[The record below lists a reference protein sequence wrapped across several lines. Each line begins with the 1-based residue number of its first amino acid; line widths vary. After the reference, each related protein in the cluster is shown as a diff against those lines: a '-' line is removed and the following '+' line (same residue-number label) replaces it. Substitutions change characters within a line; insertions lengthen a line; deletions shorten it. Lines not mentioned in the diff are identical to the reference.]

1 MQVQN
6 FNDLPLSKDVLRG
19 IRALGFE
26 KPSPIQAQSIV
37 PMLEGRDVIGQAQ
50 TGTGKTAAFGIPMIE
65 SIDLSEN
72 RVQGLVLAPTREL
85 AVQIAD
91 HLMKLSRYT
100 GVKVCPI
107 YGGEK
112 INKQI
117 NKLRRGVHIV
127 IGTPGRTIDHLQ
139 RGTLNLRAVKMVV
152 LDEADRMLDMGFVKD
167 INKILDRVPKTKQTS
182 LFSATMDRNVWKI
195 CNKYMRK
202 PEKILVSKD
211 EITLEQIAQRYVRVD
226 HQSRFPILRELIA
239 DMGIKKAIIFTK
251 TKRGAYR
258 LSKQL
263 KNNSYNA
270 GALHGDLTQAQRD
283 KVTRNFR
290 KDKID
295 FLAATDIAA
304 RGLDIGGITH
314 IINYNMPMETSSYFH
329 RIGRTARMETEGT
342 SILFVAHGEE
352 SSFDEIKA
360 QTNLEITEL
369 KTSVEVQ
376 EGPPKRHKAIC
387 RKCKTEFTLPFKPKD
402 ERPVYCLPC
411 MKARRRAS
419 GGSHGPGGYRGRSG
433 GSRGSGRSRGSGGS
447 RGSRGQGGR
456 RRRH

>member
-6 FNDLPLSKDVLRG
+6 FNDLPLSRDVLKG
-19 IRALGFE
+19 IKALGF
-26 KPSPIQAQSIV
+26 KTPSPIQAESIM
-37 PMLEGRDVIGQAQ
+37 PLLEGRDVIGQAQ

-65 SIDLSEN
+65 GVDLSDK
-72 RVQGLVLAPTREL
+72 RVQGLILAPTREL
-85 AVQIAD
+85 AIQIAD
-91 HLMKLSRYT
+91 HLMRLSRYT
-100 GVKVCPI
+100 GVKICPI

-117 NKLRRGVHIV
+117 NQLKLGVHIV
-127 IGTPGRTIDHLQ
+127 VGTPGRVIDHIQ
-139 RGTLNLRAVKMVV
+139 RGTLRLRAVKMVV

-167 INKILDRVPKTKQTS
+167 INKILNKTPEKKQMS
-182 LFSATMDRNVWKI
+182 LFSATMDRNIWKI
-195 CNKYMRK
+195 CNKYMIK

-211 EITLEQIAQRYVRVD
+211 EITLKQIDQKFIRVD
-226 HQSRFPILRELIA
+226 NSSRFSILKELIEKQ
-239 DMGIKKAIIFTK
+239 GIRKAIIFTR

-263 KNNSYNA
+263 KNNGYNA

-290 KDKID
+290 KDKVD

-314 IINYNMPMETSSYFH
+314 IVNYNMPMETTSYFH

-352 SSFDEIKA
+352 SAFDDIKA
-360 QTNLEITEL
+360 RTNLNITEL

-376 EGPPKRHKAIC
+376 TGPPKRYKAIC

-411 MKARRRAS
+411 LKSKRRSS
-419 GGSHGPGGYRGRSG
+419 GGSYGPGGY
-433 GSRGSGRSRGSGGS
+433 RGSGRSRGQ
-447 RGSRGQGGR
+447 RGQR

>member
-6 FNDLPLSKDVLRG
+6 FNDLPISKDVLRG
-19 IRALGFE
+19 IKALGFE
-26 KPSPIQAQSIV
+26 KPSPIQAQSII
-37 PMLEGRDVIGQAQ
+37 PLLEGRDVIGQAQ
-50 TGTGKTAAFGIPMIE
+50 TGTGKTAAFGIPLIE
-65 SIDLSEN
+65 SVDLSDN

-85 AVQIAD
+85 AIQIAD
-91 HLMKLSRYT
+91 HIMRLSRYT

-117 NKLRRGVHIV
+117 NQLRRGVHIV
-127 IGTPGRTIDHLQ
+127 VGTPGRVIDHLQ
-139 RGTLNLRAVKMVV
+139 RGTLKLRAVKMVV

-167 INKILDRVPKTKQTS
+167 INKILDKTPQKKQTS
-182 LFSATMDRNVWKI
+182 LFSATMDRNIWKI
-195 CNKYMRK
+195 CNKYMSK

-211 EITLEQIAQRYVRVD
+211 EITLEQIDQKFVRVD
-226 HQSRFPILRELIA
+226 TSSRFPILKELIKEQN
-239 DMGIKKAIIFTK
+239 IKKAIIFTR

-263 KNNSYNA
+263 KNNGYNA

-283 KVTRNFR
+283 RVTRNFR
-290 KDKID
+290 KDKVD

-314 IINYNMPMETSSYFH
+314 IVNYNMPMETTSYFH

-352 SSFDEIKA
+352 SAFDDIKA
-360 QTNLEITEL
+360 RTNLKITEL
-369 KTSVEVQ
+369 KTSVEVKS
-376 EGPPKRHKAIC
+376 GPPKRYKAIC

-411 MKARRRAS
+411 LKSRRRAS
-419 GGSHGPGGYRGRSG
+419 GGSHGPGGYRGSRGSS
-433 GSRGSGRSRGSGGS
+433 GSRGR
-447 RGSRGQGGR
+447 RGQR
-456 RRRH
+456 RRKH

>member
-1 MQVQN
+1 MQIQN
-6 FNDLPLSKDVLRG
+6 FNDLPLSRDVLKG
-19 IRALGFE
+19 IKALGF
-26 KPSPIQAQSIV
+26 KTPSPIQAESIM
-37 PMLEGRDVIGQAQ
+37 PLLEGRDVIGQAQ

-65 SIDLSEN
+65 GVDLSDN
-72 RVQGLVLAPTREL
+72 SVQGLILAPTREL
-85 AVQIAD
+85 AIQIAD
-91 HLMKLSRYT
+91 HLMRLSRYT
-100 GVKVCPI
+100 GVKICPI
-107 YGGEK
+107 YGGQK

-117 NKLRRGVHIV
+117 NQLKRGVHIV
-127 IGTPGRTIDHLQ
+127 VGTPGRVIDHIQ
-139 RGTLNLRAVKMVV
+139 RGTLRLRAVKMVV

-167 INKILDRVPKTKQTS
+167 INKILDKTPEKKQMS
-182 LFSATMDRNVWKI
+182 LFSATMDRNIWKI
-195 CNKYMRK
+195 CNKYMIK

-211 EITLEQIAQRYVRVD
+211 EITLEQIDQKFIRVD
-226 HQSRFPILRELIA
+226 NSSRFSILKELIEKQR
-239 DMGIKKAIIFTK
+239 IRKAIIFTR

-263 KNNSYNA
+263 KNNGYNA

-290 KDKID
+290 KDKVD

-314 IINYNMPMETSSYFH
+314 IVNYNMPMETTSYFH
-329 RIGRTARMETEGT
+329 RIGRTARMEAEGT

-352 SSFDEIKA
+352 SAFDDIKA
-360 QTNLEITEL
+360 RTNLNITEL

-376 EGPPKRHKAIC
+376 TGPPKRYKAIC

-411 MKARRRAS
+411 LKSKRRSS
-419 GGSHGPGGYRGRSG
+419 GGSYGSGGY
-433 GSRGSGRSRGSGGS
+433 RGSGGS
-447 RGSRGQGGR
+447 RGQRGQR

>member
-1 MQVQN
+1 MQIQN
-6 FNDLPLSKDVLRG
+6 FNDLPLSRDVLKG
-19 IRALGFE
+19 IKALGF
-26 KPSPIQAQSIV
+26 KTPSPIQAESIM
-37 PMLEGRDVIGQAQ
+37 PLLEGRDVIGQAQ

-65 SIDLSEN
+65 GVDLSDN
-72 RVQGLVLAPTREL
+72 SVQGLILAPTREL
-85 AVQIAD
+85 AIQIAD
-91 HLMKLSRYT
+91 HLMRLSRYT

-107 YGGEK
+107 YGGQK

-117 NKLRRGVHIV
+117 NQLKRGVHIV
-127 IGTPGRTIDHLQ
+127 VGTPGRVIDHIQ
-139 RGTLNLRAVKMVV
+139 RGTLRLRAVKMVV

-167 INKILDRVPKTKQTS
+167 INKILDKTPKKKQMS
-182 LFSATMDRNVWKI
+182 LFSATMDRNIWKI
-195 CNKYMRK
+195 CNKYMIK

-211 EITLEQIAQRYVRVD
+211 EITLKQIDQKFIRVD
-226 HQSRFPILRELIA
+226 NSSRFLILKELIEKQ
-239 DMGIKKAIIFTK
+239 GIRKAIIFTR

-263 KNNSYNA
+263 KNNGYNA

-290 KDKID
+290 KDKVD

-314 IINYNMPMETSSYFH
+314 IVNYNMPMETTSYFH
-329 RIGRTARMETEGT
+329 RIGRTARMEAEGT

-352 SSFDEIKA
+352 SAFDDIKA
-360 QTNLEITEL
+360 RTNLNITEL
-369 KTSVEVQ
+369 KTSIEVQ
-376 EGPPKRHKAIC
+376 AGPPKKYKAIC
-387 RKCKTEFTLPFKPKD
+387 RKCKTGFTLPFKPKD

-411 MKARRRAS
+411 LKSKRRSS
-419 GGSHGPGGYRGRSG
+419 GGSYGSGGY
-433 GSRGSGRSRGSGGS
+433 RGSGGS
-447 RGSRGQGGR
+447 RGQRGQR

>member
-19 IRALGFE
+19 IKALGFE
-26 KPSPIQAQSIV
+26 KPSPIQAQSIM
-37 PMLEGRDVIGQAQ
+37 PLLEGRDVIGQAQ

-65 SIDLSEN
+65 GVDLSDN
-72 RVQGLVLAPTREL
+72 RVQGLILAPTREL
-85 AVQIAD
+85 AIQIAD
-91 HLMKLSRYT
+91 HIMRLSRYT

-117 NKLRRGVHIV
+117 NQLRRGVHIV
-127 IGTPGRTIDHLQ
+127 VGTPGRVIDHLQ
-139 RGTLNLRAVKMVV
+139 RGTLKLRAVKMVV

-167 INKILDRVPKTKQTS
+167 INKILDKTPQKKQTS
-182 LFSATMDRNVWKI
+182 LFSATMDRNIWKI
-195 CNKYMRK
+195 CNKYMSK

-211 EITLEQIAQRYVRVD
+211 EITLEQIDQKFVRVD
-226 HQSRFPILRELIA
+226 TSSRFPILIELIKEQK
-239 DMGIKKAIIFTK
+239 IRKAIIFTR

-263 KNNSYNA
+263 KNNGYNA

-283 KVTRNFR
+283 RITRNFR
-290 KDKID
+290 KDKVD

-314 IINYNMPMETSSYFH
+314 IVNYNMPMETNSYFH

-352 SSFDEIKA
+352 SAFNDIKA
-360 QTNLEITEL
+360 RTNLKIIEL
-369 KTSVEVQ
+369 KTSIEVKA
-376 EGPPKRHKAIC
+376 GPPKRYKAIC

-402 ERPVYCLPC
+402 KRPVYCLPC
-411 MKARRRAS
+411 LKSKRRGA
-419 GGSHGPGGYRGRSG
+419 GGLYGAGGYRG
-433 GSRGSGRSRGSGGS
+433 SRGSS
-447 RGSRGQGGR
+447 GSRGQR
-456 RRRH
+456 RRKH

>member
-19 IRALGFE
+19 IKALGFK
-26 KPSPIQAQSIV
+26 KPSPIQAQSIM
-37 PMLEGRDVIGQAQ
+37 PLLEGKDVIGQAQ
-50 TGTGKTAAFGIPMIE
+50 TGTGKTAAFGIPMVE
-65 SIDLSEN
+65 GVDLSEN

-85 AVQIAD
+85 AIQIAD
-91 HLMKLSRYT
+91 HIMKISRYT

-117 NKLRRGVHIV
+117 SKLKRGIHIV
-127 IGTPGRTIDHLQ
+127 VGTPGRIIDHLQ

-167 INKILDRVPKTKQTS
+167 INKILDKVPKTKQTS

-195 CNKYMRK
+195 CNKYMDK

-211 EITLEQIAQRYVRVD
+211 EITLEQIEQRFVRVD
-226 HQSRFPILRELIA
+226 TSSRFPILKELIA
-239 DMGIKKAIIFTK
+239 EQKIQKAIIFTK

-258 LSKQL
+258 LSKLL
-263 KNNSYNA
+263 KSKGYNA

-314 IINYNMPMETSSYFH
+314 IINYNMPMETTSYFH
-329 RIGRTARMETEGT
+329 RIGRTARMETEGV

-352 SSFDEIKA
+352 KSFDDIKA
-360 QTNLEITEL
+360 QTKMPITEL
-369 KTSVEVQ
+369 TTSVEVKR
-376 EGPPKRHKAIC
+376 GPEKRHKAIC

-402 ERPVYCLPC
+402 DRPVYCLPC
-411 MKARRRAS
+411 LKKRRRAS
-419 GGSHGPGGYRGRSG
+419 GGSNGPGGYRGSRRSG
-433 GSRGSGRSRGSGGS
+433 SSSGS

-456 RRRH
+456 RRRN

>member
-6 FNDLPLSKDVLRG
+6 FNDLPLSRDVLKG
-19 IRALGFE
+19 IKALGF
-26 KPSPIQAQSIV
+26 KTPSPIQAESIM
-37 PMLEGRDVIGQAQ
+37 PLLEGRDVIGQAQ

-65 SIDLSEN
+65 GVDLSDKS
-72 RVQGLVLAPTREL
+72 VQGLILAPTREL
-85 AVQIAD
+85 AIQIAD
-91 HLMKLSRYT
+91 HLMRLSRYT

-107 YGGEK
+107 YGGQK

-117 NKLRRGVHIV
+117 NQLKRGVHIV
-127 IGTPGRTIDHLQ
+127 VGTPGRVIDHIQ
-139 RGTLNLRAVKMVV
+139 RGTLRLRAVKMVV

-167 INKILDRVPKTKQTS
+167 INKILDKTPKKKQMS
-182 LFSATMDRNVWKI
+182 LFSATMDRNIWKI
-195 CNKYMRK
+195 CNKYMIK

-211 EITLEQIAQRYVRVD
+211 EITLEQIDQKFIRVD
-226 HQSRFPILRELIA
+226 NSSRFPILKELIEEQ
-239 DMGIKKAIIFTK
+239 GIRKAIVFTR

-263 KNNSYNA
+263 KNNGYNA
-270 GALHGDLTQAQRD
+270 GALHGDLTQSQRD

-290 KDKID
+290 KDKVD

-314 IINYNMPMETSSYFH
+314 IVNYNMPMETTSYFH
-329 RIGRTARMETEGT
+329 RIGRTARMEAEGT

-352 SSFDEIKA
+352 SAFNDIKA
-360 QTNLEITEL
+360 RTNLNITEL
-369 KTSVEVQ
+369 KTSIEVQ
-376 EGPPKRHKAIC
+376 TGPPKKYKAIC
-387 RKCKTEFTLPFKPKD
+387 RKCKTEFKLPFKPKD

-411 MKARRRAS
+411 LKSKRRSS
-419 GGSHGPGGYRGRSG
+419 GGSYGPGGY
-433 GSRGSGRSRGSGGS
+433 RGSGGS
-447 RGSRGQGGR
+447 RGQRGQR

>member
-6 FNDLPLSKDVLRG
+6 FNDLPLSRDVLRG
-19 IRALGFE
+19 IKALGF
-26 KPSPIQAQSIV
+26 KTPSPIQAESIM
-37 PMLEGRDVIGQAQ
+37 PLLEGRDVIGQAQ

-65 SIDLSEN
+65 GVDLSDK
-72 RVQGLVLAPTREL
+72 RVQGLILAPTREL
-85 AVQIAD
+85 AIQIAD
-91 HLMKLSRYT
+91 HLMRLSRYT
-100 GVKVCPI
+100 GVKICPI

-117 NKLRRGVHIV
+117 NQLKRGVHIV
-127 IGTPGRTIDHLQ
+127 VGTPGRVIDHIQ
-139 RGTLNLRAVKMVV
+139 RGTLRLRAVKMVV

-167 INKILDRVPKTKQTS
+167 INKILNKTPEKKQMS
-182 LFSATMDRNVWKI
+182 LFSATMDRNIWKI
-195 CNKYMRK
+195 CNKYMIK

-211 EITLEQIAQRYVRVD
+211 EITLKQIDQKFIRVD
-226 HQSRFPILRELIA
+226 NSSRLPILKELIEEQ
-239 DMGIKKAIIFTK
+239 GIRKAIIFTR

-263 KNNSYNA
+263 KNNGYNA
-270 GALHGDLTQAQRD
+270 GALHGDLTQSQRD

-290 KDKID
+290 KDKVD

-314 IINYNMPMETSSYFH
+314 IVNYNMPMETTSYFH

-352 SSFDEIKA
+352 SAFDDIKA
-360 QTNLEITEL
+360 QTNLNITEL
-369 KTSVEVQ
+369 KTSIEVQ
-376 EGPPKRHKAIC
+376 NGPPKKYKAIC
-387 RKCKTEFTLPFKPKD
+387 RKCKTEFSLPFKPKD

-411 MKARRRAS
+411 LKSKRRSS
-419 GGSHGPGGYRGRSG
+419 GGSYGPGGY
-433 GSRGSGRSRGSGGS
+433 RGSGGS
-447 RGSRGQGGR
+447 RGKRGQR

>member
-6 FNDLPLSKDVLRG
+6 FNDLPLSRDVLKG
-19 IRALGFE
+19 IKALGFE
-26 KPSPIQAQSIV
+26 KPSPIQAQSIM
-37 PMLEGRDVIGQAQ
+37 PLLDGRDVIGQAQ

-65 SIDLSEN
+65 GVDLSDKS
-72 RVQGLVLAPTREL
+72 VQGLILAPTREL
-85 AVQIAD
+85 AIQIAD
-91 HLMKLSRYT
+91 HLMRLSRYT

-117 NKLRRGVHIV
+117 NQLKRGVHIV
-127 IGTPGRTIDHLQ
+127 VGTPGRVIDHIQ
-139 RGTLNLRAVKMVV
+139 RGTLRLRRVKMVV

-167 INKILDRVPKTKQTS
+167 INKILDKTPQQKQMS
-182 LFSATMDRNVWKI
+182 LFSATMDRNIWKI
-195 CNKYMRK
+195 CNKYMIK

-211 EITLEQIAQRYVRVD
+211 EITLEQIDQKFIRVD
-226 HQSRFPILRELIA
+226 TSSRFPILKEIIKEQ
-239 DMGIKKAIIFTK
+239 GIRKAIIFTR

-263 KNNSYNA
+263 KNNGYNA

-290 KDKID
+290 KDKVD

-314 IINYNMPMETSSYFH
+314 IINYNMPVETTSYFH

-352 SSFDEIKA
+352 KSFDDIKA
-360 QTNLEITEL
+360 RTNLNITEL
-369 KTSVEVQ
+369 KTSIDVQ
-376 EGPPKRHKAIC
+376 AGPPKKYKAIC
-387 RKCKTEFTLPFKPKD
+387 RKCKTEFTLPFKPKED
-402 ERPVYCLPC
+402 RPVYCLPC
-411 MKARRRAS
+411 LKSRKRSS
-419 GGSHGPGGYRGRSG
+419 GGSYGPGGY
-433 GSRGSGRSRGSGGS
+433 RGSGGS
-447 RGSRGQGGR
+447 RGQRGQR
-456 RRRH
+456 RRKH

>member
-19 IRALGFE
+19 IKALGFE
-26 KPSPIQAQSIV
+26 KPSPIQAQSIM
-37 PMLEGRDVIGQAQ
+37 PLLEGRDVIGQAQ

-65 SIDLSEN
+65 GVDLSDN
-72 RVQGLVLAPTREL
+72 RVQGLILAPTREL
-85 AVQIAD
+85 AIQIAD
-91 HLMKLSRYT
+91 HIMRLSRYT

-117 NKLRRGVHIV
+117 NRLRRGVHIV
-127 IGTPGRTIDHLQ
+127 VGTPGRVIDHLQ
-139 RGTLNLRAVKMVV
+139 RGTLKLRAVKMVV

-167 INKILDRVPKTKQTS
+167 INKILDKTPQKKQTS
-182 LFSATMDRNVWKI
+182 LFSATMDRNIWKI
-195 CNKYMRK
+195 CNKYMSK

-211 EITLEQIAQRYVRVD
+211 EITLEQIDQKFVRVD
-226 HQSRFPILRELIA
+226 TSSRFPILKELIKEQK
-239 DMGIKKAIIFTK
+239 IRKAIIFTR

-263 KNNSYNA
+263 KNNGYNA

-283 KVTRNFR
+283 RITRNFR
-290 KDKID
+290 KDKVD

-314 IINYNMPMETSSYFH
+314 IVNYNMPMETNSYFH
-329 RIGRTARMETEGT
+329 RIGRTARMENEGT

-352 SSFDEIKA
+352 SAFDDIKA
-360 QTNLEITEL
+360 RTNLKITEL
-369 KTSVEVQ
+369 KTSIEVKA
-376 EGPPKRHKAIC
+376 GPPKRYKAIC

-411 MKARRRAS
+411 LKSKRRGA
-419 GGSHGPGGYRGRSG
+419 GGSYRAGGYRG
-433 GSRGSGRSRGSGGS
+433 SRGSS
-447 RGSRGQGGR
+447 GSRGQR
-456 RRRH
+456 RRKH